1 MIERSIKT
9 SAIVHFSIANQM
21 EYDGAEVGGPGL
33 WPIHTFQSTISTGS
47 TVCMN
52 LFTWEELYA
61 DRLSNWAIVKFY
73 SVLAVKLWSEQTIDI
88 RHVHHFD
95 CNKKKKK
102 SKCCH
107 FIHND

>member
-1 MIERSIKT
+1 MVRNAKMCKYHYLHAIPCAQVIERSIKT

-61 DRLSNWAIVKFY
+61 DRLSN
-73 SVLAVKLWSEQTIDI
+73 
-88 RHVHHFD
+88 
-95 CNKKKKK
+95 
-102 SKCCH
+102 
-107 FIHND
+107 